1 MSAQEWTLAEAS
13 NDPICRSRSPS
24 SPQEERNEV
33 MARQLSQRL
42 LQEEYNHN
50 HNAPSSDSDLCMA
63 QQLQDKELARRFS
76 RIEELQATTST
87 FLDEHRS
94 STNNININTRD
105 EDEATMNACRIA
117 REMEDAEMAQ
127 RLSVYEQEAASRREI
142 AHQRTPQARRLT
154 VFSRVLD
161 DSWQTNFR
169 TAVANWDAGAPTGID
184 SLTLRVTRIDYEIE
198 CLAVTGKMKVCNA
211 NYGPTQWFE
220 QSLIESSRQ
229 SNCQFLDQ
237 DEQILLATR
246 KQ

>member
-117 REMEDAEMAQ
+117 REMEDAKGGPNQ
-127 RLSVYEQEAASRREI
+127 NRPNNRPGNNRYRNLRSVSSRILQKDTNNEP
-142 AHQRTPQARRLT
+142 HARR
-154 VFSRVLD
+154 
-161 DSWQTNFR
+161 R
-169 TAVANWDAGAPTGID
+169 TKSTD
-184 SLTLRVTRIDYEIE
+184 
-198 CLAVTGKMKVCNA
+198 CL
-211 NYGPTQWFE
+211 
-220 QSLIESSRQ
+220 L
-229 SNCQFLDQ
+229 
-237 DEQILLATR
+237 
-246 KQ
+246 